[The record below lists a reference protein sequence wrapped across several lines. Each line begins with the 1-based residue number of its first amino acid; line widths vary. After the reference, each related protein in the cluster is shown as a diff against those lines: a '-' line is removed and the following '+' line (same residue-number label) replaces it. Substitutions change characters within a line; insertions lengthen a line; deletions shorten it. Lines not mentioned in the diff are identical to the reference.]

1 MKRGMVLLSGG
12 LDSVAALHWT
22 IQRCK
27 LSNVAAVGFRYGQLH
42 ADAEL
47 DAASRIANRQKV
59 PFEIVDLTN
68 AFFGFLPE
76 PVPGL
81 NLTAKEGAGR
91 LVSKANIPARN
102 AVLLSCATSRAAAMW
117 PGDEIDLVGGWN
129 FDDKMGFPDCR
140 PDFIDAMTVAL
151 SLSVSGIAKVS
162 VVAPW
167 QRWPKFQIVDW
178 CKKINGASDDIK
190 ESVSCYYGT
199 NCKTCDACKFRINAF
214 RLADELRKPL
224 KL

>member
-12 LDSVAALHWT
+12 LDSVAALHWAM
-22 IQRCK
+22 RSCK
-27 LSNVAAVGFRYGQLH
+27 LANVAAVGFRYGQLN
-42 ADAEL
+42 ANAEL
-47 DAASRIANRQKV
+47 DAACRIADRRKV
-59 PFEIVDLTN
+59 PFEVVDLTN
-68 AFFGFLPE
+68 AFLGLLPD

-91 LVSKANIPARN
+91 LVSKANISARN
-102 AVLLSCATSRAAAMW
+102 AVLLSCATSRAAALW

-140 PDFIDAMTVAL
+140 PEFLAAMTAAL

-178 CKKINGASDDIK
+178 CKKNEEASDDIA
-190 ESVSCYYGT
+190 ESVSCYYGIE
-199 NCKTCDACKFRINAF
+199 CKKCDACKFRINAF
-214 RLADELRKPL
+214 RLADEIRKPL